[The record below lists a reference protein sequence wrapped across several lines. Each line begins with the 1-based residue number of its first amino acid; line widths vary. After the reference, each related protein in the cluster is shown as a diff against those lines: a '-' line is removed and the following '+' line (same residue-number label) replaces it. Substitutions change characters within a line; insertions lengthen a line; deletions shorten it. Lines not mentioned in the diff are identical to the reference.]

1 MNLLYAKTSI
11 NEAERK
17 TKILKSSKVS
27 YSIRAMLSAFLLTAI
42 VLLVTQIFTDFTGD
56 PWSKIL
62 GGLFFGIGLVVIA
75 FMQLELF
82 TSNVCL
88 LSVSLFYKKSS
99 FKDILVILVISYV
112 FNLIGAIITGWLL
125 VQTGLA
131 TPEINP
137 VLFEVAQARATMPA
151 WEIFNKAIW
160 ANIFV
165 NIAVMMFIVNK
176 NEVAKFISIIIML
189 FPFVYMGFEHSIANM
204 GLFSLVIWAGET
216 QLIGGAIYNVLW
228 ATLGNIVGAV
238 VFVAL
243 PVFLINKTLQ
253 KD

>member
-1 MNLLYAKTSI
+1 MNVVYANTSI
-11 NEAERK
+11 NESDRK
-17 TKILKSSKVS
+17 IKLLRSSKVS
-27 YSIRAMLSAFLLTAI
+27 YGIRAMLSAFLLAAV
-42 VLLVTQIFTDFTGD
+42 VLMVTQIYTDFAGN

-88 LSVSLFYKKSS
+88 LSVSLFYKKSR
-99 FKDILVILVISYV
+99 FKDILIILLISYA
-112 FNLIGAIITGWLL
+112 FNFIGAIITGGLL

-131 TPEINP
+131 TREINP
-137 VLFEVAQARATMPA
+137 VLFEIAHAKTTMPA
-151 WEIFNKAIW
+151 WMIFNKAVW

-176 NEVAKFISIIIML
+176 SEVAKFISIIIML

-204 GLFSLVIWAGET
+204 GLFSIVIWAGEID
-216 QLIGGAIYNVLW
+216 LIGGALYNILW

-243 PVFLINKTLQ
+243 PVFLMNKTLE
-253 KD
+253 

>member
-1 MNLLYAKTSI
+1 
-11 NEAERK
+11 
-17 TKILKSSKVS
+17 
-27 YSIRAMLSAFLLTAI
+27 MLSAFLLTAI
-42 VLLVTQIFTDFTGD
+42 VLLVTQIYTDFAGD

-88 LSVSLFYKKSS
+88 LSVSSFYKKSS
-99 FKDILVILVISYV
+99 FKDIMIILVISYV
-112 FNLIGAIITGWLL
+112 FNFIGAIITGGLL

-131 TPEINP
+131 THEINP
-137 VLFEVAQARATMPA
+137 ELFRIANAKATMPA
-151 WEIFNKAIW
+151 WMIFNKAVW

-176 NEVAKFISIIIML
+176 SEVAKFISIIIML

-204 GLFSLVIWAGET
+204 GLFSIAICAGET
-216 QLIGGAIYNVLW
+216 GRIGGALYNILW

-243 PVFLINKTLQ
+243 PVFLMNKTLD
-253 KD
+253 KA

>member
-1 MNLLYAKTSI
+1 MNVVYANTSI
-11 NEAERK
+11 NESDRK
-17 TKILKSSKVS
+17 IKLLKSSKVS
-27 YSIRAMLSAFLLTAI
+27 YGIRAMLSAFLLAAV
-42 VLLVTQIFTDFTGD
+42 VLMVTQIYTDFAGN

-88 LSVSLFYKKSS
+88 LSVSLFYKKSR
-99 FKDILVILVISYV
+99 FKDILIILLISYA
-112 FNLIGAIITGWLL
+112 FNFIGAIITGGLL

-131 TPEINP
+131 TREINP
-137 VLFEVAQARATMPA
+137 VLFGIAHAKTTMPA
-151 WEIFNKAIW
+151 WMIFNKAVW

-176 NEVAKFISIIIML
+176 SEVAKFISIVIML

-204 GLFSLVIWAGET
+204 GLFSIVIWAGEIE
-216 QLIGGAIYNVLW
+216 LIGGALYNILW

-243 PVFLINKTLQ
+243 PVFLMNKTLE
-253 KD
+253 